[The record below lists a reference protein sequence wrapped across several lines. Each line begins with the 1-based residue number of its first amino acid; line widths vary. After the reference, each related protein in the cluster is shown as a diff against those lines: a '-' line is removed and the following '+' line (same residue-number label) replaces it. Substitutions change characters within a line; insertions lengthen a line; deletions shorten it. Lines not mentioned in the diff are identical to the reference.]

1 MFFSQAYIWLSL
13 LGGIHCLGVG
23 LYVRY
28 IYANND
34 SETTQSSR
42 LLGSLF
48 ILIALF
54 FATGAIT
61 RENAPIQIHFI
72 LTLMVPF
79 YFLLMPLLYSYCK
92 SSLKIKVSDLN
103 IIKHLLPTLI
113 SMIAIVIAISFNI
126 GLDPDA
132 SHQSVNTVSEL
143 SHINKLALIAPGF
156 LIAQSLLYSVL
167 IIKTLKK
174 HKKRFKLTNQQSL
187 KDIRFRWLLVLTSG
201 ILLNWALR
209 LVMVLVPFYF
219 GDTVSELAHTIAR
232 LSLLLTVYGFALYG
246 LHQITRAAYLR
257 GNVKTNISDKPQKAS
272 AQLLN
277 SEELNYL
284 QSILNEEN
292 ATEKRLH

>member
-1 MFFSQAYIWLSL
+1 M
-13 LGGIHCLGVG
+13 G

-28 IYANND
+28 VYANTD
-34 SETTQSSR
+34 PATTQSNR

-54 FATGAIT
+54 FATGAFT
-61 RENAPIQIHFI
+61 RENAPIQIHFM

-92 SSLKIKVSDLN
+92 SSLQINVSELN

-113 SMIAIVIAISFNI
+113 SMIAIVAAISFNI

-132 SHQSVNTVSEL
+132 SLKSATTVSEL
-143 SHINKLALIAPGF
+143 VHINKLALIAPGL
-156 LIAQSLLYSVL
+156 LIAQSILYFVL
-167 IIKTLKK
+167 IFRTLKK

-187 KDIRFRWLLVLTSG
+187 KDIRFRWLLILTGG
-201 ILLNWALR
+201 ILLNWVLR
-209 LVMVLVPFYF
+209 LVMVLVPIYF
-219 GDTVSELAHTIAR
+219 GDTVSELAHTIGR

-257 GNVKTNISDKPQKAS
+257 GNVKTNNDTSDKPQKAS

-284 QSILNEEN
+284 QSIINEDN
-292 ATEKRLH
+292 PTEKRLH